1 MRRDERGPH
10 SMRLMLVAPGEG
22 TVSAGAQWGR
32 GESVGLPLAPRGARP
47 RRLADRRL
55 RLSRP
60 RHRPG
65 RGARRGQPITRR
77 NIVCFAG
84 AMVMLLVA
92 SSWPIH
98 DLGEGYLY
106 SVHMLQHMM
115 LSYFLP
121 PLALLATPEWL
132 LRALIGRATRQ
143 PYHVVR
149 WLCHPVVA
157 AVIFNLAVI
166 VSHIP
171 GVVDAS
177 LTNGAAALR
186 LAPPRR
192 QHGAAD
198 VDARVRTDP
207 RVPHRRRRQDDLPVP
222 AVRRAD
228 RAGRLADLRRGRRV
242 SARTASSP
250 CACGG

>member
-1 MRRDERGPH
+1 MASPWVFHWHPEV
-10 SMRLMLVAPGEG
+10 LVLVASLTGAYVYLVRGIGPAA
-22 TVSAGAQWGR
+22 VRAG
-32 GESVGLPLAPRGARP
+32 
-47 RRLADRRL
+47 
-55 RLSRP
+55 
-60 RHRPG
+60 
-65 RGARRGQPITRR
+65 GQPITRR

-132 LRALIGRATRQ
+132 LRALIGPRQ
-143 PYHVVR
+143 GRVYHVVR

-157 AVIFNLAVI
+157 AVIFNVAVI

-186 LAPPRR
+186 LALPRR
-192 QHGAAD
+192 H
-198 VDARVRTDP
+198 ARR
-207 RVPHRRRRQDDLPVP
+207 
-222 AVRRAD
+222 
-228 RAGRLADLRRGRRV
+228 
-242 SARTASSP
+242 
-250 CACGG
+250 C